1 VIVQEPAAIGD
12 LPLAQKEDYCI
23 KRILEILY
31 EKYILISF
39 SARE

>member
-1 VIVQEPAAIGD
+1 MREPAAIAD
-12 LPLAQKEDYCI
+12 LPLAQKEDHYI
-23 KRILEILY
+23 KRILEIFY